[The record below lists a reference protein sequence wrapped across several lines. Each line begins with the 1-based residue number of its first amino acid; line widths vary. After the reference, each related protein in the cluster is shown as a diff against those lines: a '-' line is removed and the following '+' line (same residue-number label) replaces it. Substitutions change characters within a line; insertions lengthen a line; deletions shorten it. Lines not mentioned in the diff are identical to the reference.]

1 VISTA
6 SSQIFVRSEHSPEFH
21 VLLGG
26 TLQSWEASMPF
37 DGLGYVTAAQSSAP
51 KPSLWTR
58 LSHYLLGAPPVAK
71 SIPLEAFQPVPAG
84 QPDAVTLQVLTVG
97 RALIE
102 DRKDWVQRRYETR
115 DGRRCAVGALRGA
128 ARMLNLHGPQS
139 GANTILLSV
148 AMSRGFNDI
157 ESMNDNSSHRQVML
171 AFDEA
176 IARARHFAAHG

>member
-1 VISTA
+1 
-6 SSQIFVRSEHSPEFH
+6 
-21 VLLGG
+21 
-26 TLQSWEASMPF
+26 MPF
-37 DGLGYVTAAQSSAP
+37 DGLGYLSNTATTA

-58 LSHYLLGAPPVAK
+58 ITQFALGTPPVAK
-71 SIPLEAFQPVPAG
+71 SLPLHAFQPVPAS
-84 QPDAVTLQVLTVG
+84 QPDALTLQVLTIG
-97 RALIE
+97 KALIE

-128 ARMLNLHGPQS
+128 ARMMNLHGPQT

-157 ESMNDNSSHRQVML
+157 ESMNDNSSHRQVIS

-176 IARARHFAAHG
+176 ISRARHFPG

>member
-1 VISTA
+1 
-6 SSQIFVRSEHSPEFH
+6 
-21 VLLGG
+21 
-26 TLQSWEASMPF
+26 MPF
-37 DGLGYVTAAQSSAP
+37 DGLGYVNTTTSAP
-51 KPSLWTR
+51 AQPSFWTR
-58 LSHYLLGAPPVAK
+58 LSHMMFGAPPVSK
-71 SIPLEAFQPVPAG
+71 SIPLQAFQPIPPG

-128 ARMLNLHGPQS
+128 ARLMNLHGPQT

-148 AMSRGFNDI
+148 AMGRGFNDI
-157 ESMNDNSSHRQVML
+157 ESMNDNSSHRQVVS

-176 IARARHFAAHG
+176 IARARQYTQ

>member
-1 VISTA
+1 
-6 SSQIFVRSEHSPEFH
+6 
-21 VLLGG
+21 
-26 TLQSWEASMPF
+26 MPF
-37 DGLGYVTAAQSSAP
+37 DGVGYVTTTTTIP
-51 KPSLWTR
+51 TKPSIWTR
-58 LSHYLLGAPPVAK
+58 LSQFAFGAPPVTK
-71 SIPLEAFQPVPAG
+71 SIPIQAFQPIPAN
-84 QPDAVTLQVLTVG
+84 QPDAVALQVLTVG

-128 ARMLNLHGPQS
+128 ARLMNLHGPQT

-157 ESMNDNSSHRQVML
+157 ESMNDNSSHRQVIS

-176 IARARHFAAHG
+176 ISRARQYTA

>member
-1 VISTA
+1 
-6 SSQIFVRSEHSPEFH
+6 
-21 VLLGG
+21 
-26 TLQSWEASMPF
+26 MPF
-37 DGLGYVTAAQSSAP
+37 DGLGYVTTPAKQSI
-51 KPSLWTR
+51 WTR
-58 LSHYLLGAPPVAK
+58 LTQFVTGTPPVAK
-71 SIPLEAFQPVPAG
+71 SIPLHAFQPVPT

-128 ARMLNLHGPQS
+128 ARLMNLHGPQT

-157 ESMNDNSSHRQVML
+157 ESMNDNSSHRQVIS

-176 IARARHFAAHG
+176 ISRARPAVR